1 MRLFLSTRTGAT
13 ISWYVNF
20 MLNRMA
26 MKQIFHEQ
34 FYGSELEVS
43 MTDLAKMHQ
52 GSNKSVQE
60 YLGRFIETRGRCTVN
75 IP

>member
-1 MRLFLSTRTGAT
+1 
-13 ISWYVNF
+13 
-20 MLNRMA
+20 

-43 MTDLAKMHQ
+43 MTDLAKMRQ